1 MNKIA
6 IIGSGGMGSACGNVL
21 TDNKNNVIIYGIN
34 ESELNDLKNG
44 KNKAYFNDLKL
55 NQFNTTQNLEE
66 ALIDVNYII
75 LAVPTKFLS
84 VVFENIL
91 LNLKSK
97 AIIINVAKGF

>member
-44 KNKAYFNDLKL
+44 KSTFFGDKLAYYKPSHQNYKKNEYFYLK
-55 NQFNTTQNLEE
+55 
-66 ALIDVNYII
+66 
-75 LAVPTKFLS
+75 
-84 VVFENIL
+84 
-91 LNLKSK
+91 
-97 AIIINVAKGF
+97 